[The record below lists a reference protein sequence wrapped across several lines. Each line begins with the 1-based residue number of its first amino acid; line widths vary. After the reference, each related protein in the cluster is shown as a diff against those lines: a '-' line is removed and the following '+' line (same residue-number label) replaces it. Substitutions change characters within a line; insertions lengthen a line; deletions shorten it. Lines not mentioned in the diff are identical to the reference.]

1 MQADLDHFELLGV
14 PARFAMDRAAL
25 DTAWREVQARVHPDR
40 HASGSPQERRV
51 AMQWASRANEAY
63 RTLKSPLS
71 RARYLCERAGVDLQ
85 VETNTAMS
93 GVFLMRQMEWREAL
107 DDARGSRDSAAV
119 AVLAEALATDRENL
133 RRKMGELLDERHDYA
148 AAGILVREWM
158 FIEKFSEEVEA
169 VADAL
174 ADSE

>member
-1 MQADLDHFELLGV
+1 MQADPDHFELLGI
-14 PARFAMDRAAL
+14 PATFAMDRAAL

-93 GVFLMRQMEWREAL
+93 GAFLMRQMEWREAL
-107 DDARGSRDSAAV
+107 DDARASRDSAAV
-119 AVLAEALATDRENL
+119 AKLASELAADRAGL
-133 RRKMGELLDERHDYA
+133 SRKLGELLDVQHDYV
-148 AAGILVREWM
+148 AAGALVREWM
-158 FIEKFSEEVEA
+158 FIEKFSEEIDA
-169 VADAL
+169 VADSL